1 MTLSVL
7 LTLMGLDQKPS
18 EAIVNLWLDCLL
30 DDDKIIRDRAFQV
43 IQWFIH
49 ILRQNIFDHFVT
61 HPVSQLKYSNE
72 GQQKL
77 PFFEPTHPVLFLT

>member
-1 MTLSVL
+1 MLNNNENVRKLESTLMELVQAGNLHWRHHKMTLSIL

-43 IQWFIH
+43 IQ
-49 ILRQNIFDHFVT
+49 
-61 HPVSQLKYSNE
+61 
-72 GQQKL
+72 
-77 PFFEPTHPVLFLT
+77 

>member
-1 MTLSVL
+1 MLNNNENVRKLESTLMELVQAGNLHWRHHKMTLYVL

-43 IQWFIH
+43 HNSI
-49 ILRQNIFDHFVT
+49 V
-61 HPVSQLKYSNE
+61 
-72 GQQKL
+72 
-77 PFFEPTHPVLFLT
+77 

>member
-1 MTLSVL
+1 MISDEASNTNENFQKLESTLIELVLAGNLHWRHHKMTLSVL

-43 IQWFIH
+43 IQ
-49 ILRQNIFDHFVT
+49 
-61 HPVSQLKYSNE
+61 
-72 GQQKL
+72 
-77 PFFEPTHPVLFLT
+77 

>member
-43 IQWFIH
+43 HNSI
-49 ILRQNIFDHFVT
+49 V
-61 HPVSQLKYSNE
+61 
-72 GQQKL
+72 
-77 PFFEPTHPVLFLT
+77 